1 MIITTIQT
9 TNNKQNMKKVFI
21 SFVLCCI
28 SIVGM
33 AQTDVTKF
41 LGIPVDG
48 DKSEM
53 ISKLKSK
60 GFAQSPYGEDIL
72 TGVFNGTDVNV
83 VIDTNNDKV
92 CRIMVS
98 DANSMDEANIRIRFN
113 VLCEQ
118 FKNNSRYCSL
128 HEDDQKLKDD
138 EDISYEMNAK
148 KKRYQAVFYQIPDT
162 SAVSFKE
169 GVQSLIHSKYT
180 KEQLENPSEEI
191 SEDVYRIGA
200 MYALEKIVKKPVWFM
215 ISEEEYGKYYITMY
229 YDNEYNRANGEDL

>member
-1 MIITTIQT
+1 
-9 TNNKQNMKKVFI
+9 MKKVFI

-60 GFAQSPYGEDIL
+60 GFAQSPYGEDVL

-138 EDISYEMNAK
+138 EDISYEMNAN
-148 KKRYQAVFYQIPDT
+148 KKRYEAIFYQIPDT

-169 GVQSLIHSKYT
+169 GIQSLIHSKYT

>member
-1 MIITTIQT
+1 
-9 TNNKQNMKKVFI
+9 MKKVFI

-60 GFAQSPYGEDIL
+60 GFTQSPYGEDIL

-118 FKNNSRYCSL
+118 FKNNSKYCSL
-128 HEDDQKLKDD
+128 SEEDPKLKDD
-138 EDISYEMNAK
+138 ENISYEMTVN
-148 KKRYQAVFYQIPDT
+148 KKRYEAIFYQLPDT
-162 SAVSFKE
+162 TVANHNE
-169 GVQSLIHSKYT
+169 EIQSMVYSKYT

-191 SEDVYRIGA
+191 SKDILKMAA
-200 MYALEKIVKKPVWFM
+200 MYALEKATKKPVWFM
-215 ISEEEYGKYYITMY
+215 ISENYGEYYITMY

>member
-1 MIITTIQT
+1 
-9 TNNKQNMKKVFI
+9 MKKVLI

-28 SIVGM
+28 SIVSM

-53 ISKLKSK
+53 KNKLKSK
-60 GFAQSPYGEDIL
+60 GFTQSPYVEDVL
-72 TGVFNGTDVNV
+72 TGVFNGNEVYV
-83 VIDTNNDKV
+83 LVDTNNGKV
-92 CRIMVS
+92 CRIMLCDTQKV
-98 DANSMDEANIRIRFN
+98 DEASIRIRFN

-138 EDISYEMNAK
+138 EDISYEMNANN
-148 KKRYQAVFYQIPDT
+148 KRYEAIFYQIPDT
-162 SAVSFKE
+162 SSVSFKE
-169 GVQSLIHSKYT
+169 GIQSLIHSKYT

>member
-1 MIITTIQT
+1 
-9 TNNKQNMKKVFI
+9 MKKVFI

-118 FKNNSRYCSL
+118 FKNNSKYCSL
-128 HEDDQKLKDD
+128 SEEDPKLKED
-138 EDISYEMNAK
+138 ENISYEMTVH
-148 KKRYQAVFYQIPDT
+148 KKRYEAIFYQLPDT
-162 SAVSFKE
+162 TAANYTE
-169 GVQSLIHSKYT
+169 EIQSLIYSKYT
-180 KEQLENPSEEI
+180 KEQMENPSEEVSQDI
-191 SEDVYRIGA
+191 YKMAG
-200 MYALEKIVKKPVWFM
+200 MYALYKATKKPVWFM
-215 ISEEEYGKYYITMY
+215 ISEHYGEYYITMF

>member
-1 MIITTIQT
+1 
-9 TNNKQNMKKVFI
+9 
-21 SFVLCCI
+21 
-28 SIVGM
+28 M

-53 ISKLKSK
+53 KEKLKSK
-60 GFAQSPYGEDIL
+60 GFTQSPYVEDVL
-72 TGVFNGTDVNV
+72 TGVFNGNEVNV
-83 VIDTNNDKV
+83 LIDTNNGKV
-92 CRIMVS
+92 CRIMLCDTQRV
-98 DANSMDEANIRIRFN
+98 DEASIRIRFN

-138 EDISYEMNAK
+138 EDISYEMIANN
-148 KKRYQAVFYQIPDT
+148 KRYEAIFYQIPDT
-162 SAVSFKE
+162 SSVSFKE
-169 GVQSLIHSKYT
+169 GIQSLIHSKYT

-215 ISEEEYGKYYITMY
+215 ISEEENGKYYITMY

>member
-1 MIITTIQT
+1 
-9 TNNKQNMKKVFI
+9 MKKVFI

-53 ISKLKSK
+53 KEKLKSK
-60 GFAQSPYGEDIL
+60 GFTQSPYVEDVL
-72 TGVFNGTDVNV
+72 TGVFNGNEVYV
-83 VIDTNNDKV
+83 LIDTNNGKV
-92 CRIMVS
+92 CRIMLS
-98 DANSMDEANIRIRFN
+98 DTKSVDEASIRIRFN

-138 EDISYEMNAK
+138 EDISYEMNANN
-148 KKRYQAVFYQIPDT
+148 KRYEAIFYQIPDT

-169 GVQSLIHSKYT
+169 GIQSLIHSKYT

>member
-1 MIITTIQT
+1 
-9 TNNKQNMKKVFI
+9 MKKVFI

-138 EDISYEMNAK
+138 EDISYEMIVN
-148 KKRYQAVFYQIPDT
+148 KKRYEAIFYQMADT
-162 SAVSFKE
+162 TAPNFIE
-169 GVQSLIHSKYT
+169 GLQSLIYSKYT
-180 KEQLENPSEEI
+180 IEQLENPSEEI
-191 SEDVYRIGA
+191 SEDIHKIST
-200 MYALEKIVKKPVWFM
+200 MYALKKIVKKPVWFM
-215 ISEEEYGKYYITMY
+215 ISEQLGKYQITMF

>member
-1 MIITTIQT
+1 
-9 TNNKQNMKKVFI
+9 MKKVFI

-48 DKSEM
+48 NKSDM
-53 ISKLKSK
+53 MRKLKSK
-60 GFAQSPYGEDIL
+60 GFTQSPYNKGVL
-72 TGVFNGTDVNV
+72 TGKFNGMDVDV
-83 VIDTNNDKV
+83 YIATNNDKV
-92 CRIMVS
+92 CRIMLS
-98 DANSMDEANIRIRFN
+98 DAKSVDEASIRIRFN

-138 EDISYEMNAK
+138 EDISYEMNAN
-148 KKRYQAVFYQIPDT
+148 KKRYEAIFYQIPDT

-169 GVQSLIHSKYT
+169 GIQSLIHSKYT